1 MKSAAPR
8 AASYSLYSSS
18 EMARSGFSFA
28 STSAGTSGTCES
40 KYFFV
45 ILNTR
50 LQRLPQVFAK
60 SALYTCTMR
69 SSEMEPSAPNCTSL
83 MK

>member
-1 MKSAAPR
+1 MKSTAPR
-8 AASYSLYSSS
+8 AASYSAYSSS
-18 EMARSGFSFA
+18 VMARSGFSFA
-28 STSAGTSGTCES
+28 STSAGTSGTWPS

-45 ILNTR
+45 MLNTR
-50 LQRLPQVFAK
+50 LHRFPQVLAK

-69 SSEMEPSAPNCTSL
+69 SMEMEPSAPNCTSL

>member
-1 MKSAAPR
+1 MGSIGFSTR
-8 AASYSLYSSS
+8 AA
-18 EMARSGFSFA
+18 A
-28 STSAGTSGTCES
+28 SAGTSGTLPS

-45 ILNTR
+45 MLKTR
-50 LQRLPQVFAK
+50 LHRFPQVFAK

-69 SSEMEPSAPNCTSL
+69 SIEMLPSWPNCTSL